1 MIALAAIN
9 FKEEEGS
16 VLKKSAFFAVKE
28 TDIVVS
34 RAEGV
39 FNGNRFSLFR
49 IDADPANDGRKI
61 YSSNDMKD
69 SDIFF
74 REVPYFR
81 EENLI
86 PISQEEWEK
95 KRGRSFNLE
104 LSFRWFTGAVSK
116 YGVFPL
122 FRRPWACEEFIT
134 QLTCYRDPPKI
145 KVVSSLVEWEENG
158 ELCHYDGGHIIS
170 RTK

>member
-9 FKEEEGS
+9 FREEEGS

-28 TDIVVS
+28 TNIIVV
-34 RAEGV
+34 RAAGIL
-39 FNGNRFSLFR
+39 NGNSVSLFR
-49 IDADPANDGRKI
+49 IDGDPSNDGRKI
-61 YSSNDMKD
+61 YSSTDMKD

-74 REVPYFR
+74 REVSYFR

-86 PISQEEWEK
+86 PISQEEWEN

-104 LSFRWFTGAVSK
+104 LMFTWFNGVVSK

-122 FRRPWACEEFIT
+122 FRRPWVSEEQIT
-134 QLTCYRDPPKI
+134 DLTCYKDPPKI
-145 KVVSSLVEWEENG
+145 KVVSSLTEWEENG
-158 ELCHYDGGHIIS
+158 ELCHYNNGHITS
-170 RTK
+170 KAK